1 MQYDRTRDF
10 AKHLF
15 VADQLACLPQACK
28 RPKYRYNN
36 NNNNNNWNCTGSCEG
51 PPMVLFT
58 RYHQPSDL
66 RVAKASRPL
75 NVLLSGLSSS
85 SSAQQAAAAAPSRA
99 AARSAIVKSR
109 DQPLG
114 GAAPAWPPGRHGP
127 RGKSAR
133 AEMAEIKQQPPHL
146 IHARTIPLRVTRNA
160 MQ

>member
-1 MQYDRTRDF
+1 MCSTIVREILQST
-10 AKHLF
+10 HLLLINW
-15 VADQLACLPQACK
+15 LAC
-28 RPKYRYNN
+28 RRHVNV
-36 NNNNNNWNCTGSCEG
+36 NWNCTGSCEG

-75 NVLLSGLSSS
+75 NVLLSGLSS